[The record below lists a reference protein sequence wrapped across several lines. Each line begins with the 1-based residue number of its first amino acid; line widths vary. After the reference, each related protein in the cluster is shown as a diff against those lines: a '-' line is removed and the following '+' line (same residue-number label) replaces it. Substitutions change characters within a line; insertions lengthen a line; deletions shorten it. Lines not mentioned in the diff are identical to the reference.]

1 MLLFFGSNVIREKAG
16 LPLKTTNRPKETNK
30 KKKRRRRVRRT
41 RQKKKKK
48 KHKKE
53 AKAANEWL

>member
-1 MLLFFGSNVIREKAG
+1 MFFGSNAIREKAG
-16 LPLKTTNRPKETNK
+16 LPLKNRPKETNK

-41 RQKKKKK
+41 RQKKEKK